1 MLKCVKGSQT
11 FLECGRLTRIETFI
25 CLLHYYYYTMNRT
38 KIIIELG
45 FENSF
50 DVMKLRK
57 SIESLLDDKEDQ
69 IKEYSIYCQD

>member
-1 MLKCVKGSQT
+1 M
-11 FLECGRLTRIETFI
+11 I
-25 CLLHYYYYTMNRT
+25 RT

-57 SIESLLDDKEDQ
+57 SIESLLDSEDQ
-69 IKEYSIYCQD
+69 VKDYSIYC

>member
-1 MLKCVKGSQT
+1 M
-11 FLECGRLTRIETFI
+11 I
-25 CLLHYYYYTMNRT
+25 RT

-69 IKEYSIYCQD
+69 IKEYSIYSQD

>member
-1 MLKCVKGSQT
+1 M
-11 FLECGRLTRIETFI
+11 I
-25 CLLHYYYYTMNRT
+25 RT

-45 FENSF
+45 FKNSF
-50 DVMKLRK
+50 DVMELRK